1 LVSLDAVASLT
12 LTLLSQSLNYISP
25 YRYHYVTHTFF
36 GEPRAHHCA
45 VGSLQCAVSG
55 GSTDQVMWNM
65 RQIGPRCCLWFFKS
79 DHISICNSKR
89 SISEVQLM
97 HNVREHKE
105 MLERQDWL
113 QLKLNN
119 ILIPSL
125 NDSQKE
131 QKGKNN
137 GPSIR
142 RLRKGEGPTWIR
154 N

>member
-1 LVSLDAVASLT
+1 MSPIRSLEKPVLIIVLWGLCSL
-12 LTLLSQSLNYISP
+12 LYLEGAPI
-25 YRYHYVTHTFF
+25 
-36 GEPRAHHCA
+36 
-45 VGSLQCAVSG
+45 
-55 GSTDQVMWNM
+55 
-65 RQIGPRCCLWFFKS
+65 
-79 DHISICNSKR
+79 SKR

>member
-1 LVSLDAVASLT
+1 MTNGRGLVHIKRGRVVPTHKYDTEQHMDPLSTAATKYKSSQIKDNKT
-12 LTLLSQSLNYISP
+12 CLLYLEGAP
-25 YRYHYVTHTFF
+25 LR
-36 GEPRAHHCA
+36 
-45 VGSLQCAVSG
+45 
-55 GSTDQVMWNM
+55 
-65 RQIGPRCCLWFFKS
+65 
-79 DHISICNSKR
+79 R

-137 GPSIR
+137 GPPIR
-142 RLRKGEGPTWIR
+142 RLKKEEGATWIW